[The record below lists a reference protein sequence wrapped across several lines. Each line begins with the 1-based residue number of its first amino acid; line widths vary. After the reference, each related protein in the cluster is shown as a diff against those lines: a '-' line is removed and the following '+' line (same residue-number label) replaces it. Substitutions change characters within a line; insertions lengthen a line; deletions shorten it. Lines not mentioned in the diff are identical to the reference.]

1 MDSKLERVKIV
12 GMSLENKGRLYSS
25 LGLKEDEED
34 PFFYFIQFVNDQDD
48 GVYAM
53 LRHHDGNVVK
63 VPWYNIRFKD
73 KVKTDTSVEWPKF
86 EDAFRI

>member
-12 GMSLENKGRLYSS
+12 GMSLENKSRLYSH
-25 LGLKEDEED
+25 LGLIEDEED
-34 PFFYFIQFVNDQDD
+34 PFFYFVQFVGDHHD
-48 GVYAM
+48 VYAM
-53 LRHHDGNVVK
+53 LRHHDGNVLK

-73 KVKTDTSVEWPKF
+73 KVRTDNSVEWPKF